1 MEGTI
6 GLLGRGFWCVLVASG
21 KFNART
27 PRAPLFC
34 GLRCP
39 YGALLPAR
47 GALMIAMLAA
57 FWLFAAA
64 TARAQGTPQPIIS
77 KVEIIGNQRVEE
89 DAIRIHITQVVGQ
102 PLDPAAVTADIK
114 AIDLLGF
121 FSDVS
126 AHVEQ
131 QGSQS

>member
-1 MEGTI
+1 
-6 GLLGRGFWCVLVASG
+6 
-21 KFNART
+21 
-27 PRAPLFC
+27 
-34 GLRCP
+34 
-39 YGALLPAR
+39 
-47 GALMIAMLAA
+47 MIAAMLAPSAA
-57 FWLFAAA
+57 F
-64 TARAQGTPQPIIS
+64 AQAQPIIS
-77 KVEIIGNQRVEE
+77 KIQIVGNQRVEE

-131 QGSQS
+131 QGSQRDRKSTRLNSSHRR